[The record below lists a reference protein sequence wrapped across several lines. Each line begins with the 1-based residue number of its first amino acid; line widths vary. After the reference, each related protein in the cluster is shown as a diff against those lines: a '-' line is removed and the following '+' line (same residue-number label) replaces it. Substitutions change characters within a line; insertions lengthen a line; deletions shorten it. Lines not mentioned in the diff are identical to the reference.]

1 MKAIVPVL
9 KNIPAVQVV
18 ELANMLLNHS
28 SKMEQIKTE
37 YRLAKNEMNY
47 RYKLQKKALH
57 HDLTKFKEMAKLQK
71 KRFNHG
77 HVERMKL
84 LKTTQKVAEGMASSH
99 DTEIIRELKGVMKLL
114 LKHYQK
120 NCEGQIDFLEY
131 TPKFMIGA
139 K

>member
-18 ELANMLLNHS
+18 ELANMLLTHS

-37 YRLAKNEMNY
+37 YRFAKSEMNY
-47 RYKLQKKALH
+47 RYKLQKKALD
-57 HDLTKFKEMAKLQK
+57 HDLIKFKEMAKLQQ

-84 LKTTQKVAEGMASSH
+84 LKTTQKVAEGMASSN
-99 DTEIIRELKGVMKLL
+99 DTDIIRELKGVMKLL
-114 LKHYQK
+114 LKHYRK
-120 NCEGQIDFLEY
+120 NCEGQIDF
-131 TPKFMIGA
+131 
-139 K
+139 